1 VSGGAEFV
9 AMQDLDWQRR
19 ARGRSGRSK
28 PGRPSRGFF
37 WALKHVQLR
46 DPRAFKKMTP
56 DERRKARNKR
66 KAARR
71 AARCAG

>member
-1 VSGGAEFV
+1 MSGDPSAV
-9 AMQDLDWQRR
+9 VMQDLDWQRR

-28 PGRPSRGFF
+28 PGRPSRGFY
-37 WALKHVQLR
+37 WAIQHVQMR

-71 AARCAG
+71 AAR